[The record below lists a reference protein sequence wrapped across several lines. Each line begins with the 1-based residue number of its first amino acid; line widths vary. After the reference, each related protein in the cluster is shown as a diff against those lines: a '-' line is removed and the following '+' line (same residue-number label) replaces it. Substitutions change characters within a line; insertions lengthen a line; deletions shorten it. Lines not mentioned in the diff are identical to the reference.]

1 MQSRR
6 QFLKNA
12 AAGAV
17 VGFPTIVSARALGRH
32 GRVPPGERL
41 SMAFIGLGG
50 MGSAHLYSFL
60 GREEVEV
67 RAVCD
72 VYEPH
77 RMNAKKR
84 AGESCRA
91 YSDYRSVLDRKDIDA
106 VLIATPDHWHTQIAL
121 NAAEA
126 GKDIYCE
133 KPLTLTIGEG
143 RALVQAV
150 RRYGRVFQVGS
161 QQRSE
166 SNFRYACELVRSG
179 KIGKLHTVYTG
190 FGAAPS
196 GGDPTFKEPPAGL
209 DWNMYLGPARKVP
222 FQQDRFGFNFRWF
235 SDYSGG
241 MMTDWGAHH
250 NDIAQWGL
258 GMDESGPVEVEGTGT
273 FPTEGAYDVAT
284 TFDVTYTYAN
294 GVKLICRSS
303 GRGARFEG
311 TNGWVHVDRGF
322 LEASSP
328 DLLQTQLGPDDVHL
342 YESPGHHQNW
352 LDCIRTRKRPICD
365 VEIGVRSVTVCH
377 LGNIAMRLR
386 RKLRWDPKAERFI
399 GDEEA
404 NRHLFRPYRAPWH
417 L

>member
-1 MQSRR
+1 
-6 QFLKNA
+6 
-12 AAGAV
+12 
-17 VGFPTIVSARALGRH
+17 
-32 GRVPPGERL
+32 
-41 SMAFIGLGG
+41 
-50 MGSAHLYSFL
+50 
-60 GREEVEV
+60 
-67 RAVCD
+67 
-72 VYEPH
+72 
-77 RMNAKKR
+77 
-84 AGESCRA
+84 
-91 YSDYRSVLDRKDIDA
+91 
-106 VLIATPDHWHTQIAL
+106 
-121 NAAEA
+121 
-126 GKDIYCE
+126 
-133 KPLTLTIGEG
+133 
-143 RALVQAV
+143 
-150 RRYGRVFQVGS
+150 
-161 QQRSE
+161 
-166 SNFRYACELVRSG
+166 
-179 KIGKLHTVYTG
+179 
-190 FGAAPS
+190 
-196 GGDPTFKEPPAGL
+196 
-209 DWNMYLGPARKVP
+209 
-222 FQQDRFGFNFRWF
+222 
-235 SDYSGG
+235 
-241 MMTDWGAHH
+241 
-250 NDIAQWGL
+250 
-258 GMDESGPVEVEGTGT
+258 MDESGPVEVEGTGT